1 MRRSQ
6 LFLLA
11 AWIFFFLTLCPPTAR
26 AGHPEQQADNGAG
39 TFSLQNERVRFTV
52 VVENGR
58 LAADRL
64 EAKPGWSKAEGGASP
79 AAVETDADFGLEVM
93 VTDWSAPGKVN
104 NAENPVVLTKKD
116 FTFIGRELKELP
128 EGRQEL
134 DLDFKAKE
142 ISIRLRLAY
151 QLGAE
156 AFYVRRS
163 LSVSDLEFGHHFLRW
178 FWTRRGLVSGIGSVL
193 KNGGFGQPAAALLDG
208 GGVFFGV
215 EYPAAENH
223 LDMREGRAE
232 ILCGQEYGRL
242 IGADGLT
249 SDWVVEGLTPNSFVK
264 NWFFRYLDEVRAAP
278 LRPFSLYNTWYDL
291 RAPEYP
297 DWPPDKVMSERTAL
311 RMVDILRRSMI
322 EKHGLKLDAFVLD
335 DGWDVYESDWVLRGE
350 QWPRGLKPLAEEL
363 KKTGTALGLWF
374 GPTGGYSFRMKRV
387 NWMRAHGYEVVG
399 RDKNNARL
407 CLAGTKYGALLK
419 KRVTDFVADDGVG
432 YYKWDGLQFSCS
444 EPGHGHPLDIY
455 SRRAVMESL
464 ADMCRAV
471 RRENPSIFLNI
482 TSGTWLSP
490 WWVKFANTIW
500 MQGMDYGFADVPS
513 LSRREGAITYRDFIL
528 YDDFRQQD
536 FWFPL
541 ANLMTHGIIKGRHE
555 SVGAAAEPLDKFTD
569 DVLLYF
575 ARGVSMYEL
584 YISPDILTDGEWTSI
599 ARSMAWA
606 RDRFPVLMN
615 SEMTGGNP
623 LKGEAYAYVHFKGT
637 RGIVAARN
645 PVMEPAR
652 LEVKLDPAVGLDPGA
667 GGLVL
672 ERVYPTCRVW
682 PRLYR
687 AGESVI
693 LPLDGF
699 ETAVYELYP
708 VQEAARPLL
717 AGATFDVIS
726 EQGKD
731 CLVQYY
737 GVEKGA
743 KLLNPEII
751 ESAVMGGKSVNAGA
765 LPLPEDEE
773 PSLVTGMAVRPE
785 GAGRPRFTVRF
796 NLSETGREGALA
808 LLMMP
813 DPSSA
818 GGPKPS
824 LSARID
830 GAAAAVKTEPQ
841 EGRSQWFTIDVRPG
855 KHEIAVQA
863 RPGRDSQ
870 EWIGKVAVWLVAKQK
885 QPTKE
890 ISFRLKAEPKPGPRP
905 PKVWA
910 VGEIRKNVKLG
921 DISLNY

>member
-11 AWIFFFLTLCPPTAR
+11 AWILFFLTFFPLTAR

-116 FTFIGRELKELP
+116 FTFIGREVKELP

-264 NWFFRYLDEVRAAP
+264 YWFFRYLDEVRVAP

-291 RAPEYP
+291 RSPEYSG
-297 DWPPDKVMSERTAL
+297 WSSEKVMSERSGL

-322 EKHGLKLDAFVLD
+322 EKHGIKLDAFVLD

-387 NWMRAHGYEVVG
+387 NWMRDHGYEVVG
-399 RDKNNARL
+399 RDKNNAML
-407 CLAGTKYGALLK
+407 CLAGKNYGALLK
-419 KRVTDFVADDGVG
+419 KRVTDFAANDSVG
-432 YYKWDGLQFSCS
+432 YYKWDGIQFSCS
-444 EPGHGHPLDIY
+444 EPDHGHPIDIY

-490 WWVKFANTIW
+490 WWVRFANTIW

-513 LSRREGAITYRDFIL
+513 LTRRDGAITYRDFIL
-528 YDDFRQQD
+528 YDDFRRQD
-536 FWFPL
+536 FWFPIS
-541 ANLMTHGIIKGRHE
+541 NLMTHGIIKGQHE

-584 YISPDILTDGEWTSI
+584 YISPDILTEGEWTSI

-615 SEMTGGNP
+615 TEMVGGNP
-623 LKGEAYAYVHFKGT
+623 LKGEAYAYVHFLGT

-645 PVMEPAR
+645 PVMEPAS
-652 LEVKLDPAVGLDPGA
+652 LEVKLDPALGLEAGPGA
-667 GGLVL
+667 LVL
-672 ERVYPTCRVW
+672 ERVYPTRW
-682 PRLYR
+682 ISPKLFR
-687 AGESVI
+687 AGDSVS
-693 LPLDGF
+693 LSLDGF
-699 ETAVYELYP
+699 ETSVWEITPLR
-708 VQEAARPLL
+708 EADRPLL
-717 AGATFDVIS
+717 AGPLFDIVS
-726 EQGKD
+726 EAGHK
-731 CLVQYY
+731 LALRYY
-737 GVEKGA
+737 CPANEA
-743 KLLNPEII
+743 KLLNPGLVET
-751 ESAVMGGKSVNAGA
+751 ATAAGKNLNLGA
-765 LPLPEDEE
+765 LTLAGDE
-773 PSLVTGMAVRPE
+773 AVPCVGDHALQPDDADRSKFSARFDLSE
-785 GAGRPRFTVRF
+785 RAGRAVLAMLFT
-796 NLSETGREGALA
+796 
-808 LLMMP
+808 P
-813 DPSSA
+813 DASPA
-818 GGPKPS
+818 AGPKPV
-824 LSARID
+824 LSAWVD
-830 GAAAAVKTEPQ
+830 GRPEAVKTEPQ
-841 EGRSQWFTIDVRPG
+841 EGRSQWYTIDVLPG
-855 KHEIAVQA
+855 KHEVQIQV
-863 RPGRDSQ
+863 RPGQDGQAWR
-870 EWIGKVAVWLVAKQK
+870 GKVTPWLVVQEKL
-885 QPTKE
+885 PSRE
-890 ISFRLKAEPKPGPRP
+890 ISFRLKAEPRPRP
-905 PKVWA
+905 LPLKVWA
-910 VGEIRKNVKLG
+910 VGEVRKNMKLG
-921 DISLNY
+921 EILINR